1 MYGVLLIELVLK
13 VLGSRRLTLLA
24 CLRTYLS
31 LTFSCMP
38 YIACSSESTDGF
50 CSHVDTT
57 CTAANT
63 CRTCDG
69 SGTCREID
77 VFPNATIAEY
87 GTYSYYTGGFGAVA
101 DKIKAE
107 IYARGPVAA
116 GVNAEPIV
124 DYTGGVVYN
133 SKWYNMMVNH
143 VSSDRVDG

>member
-1 MYGVLLIELVLK
+1 MYLP
-13 VLGSRRLTLLA
+13 
-24 CLRTYLS
+24 YLN
-31 LTFSCMP
+31 FSCMP

-50 CSHVDTT
+50 CAHVDTT

-124 DYTGGVVYN
+124 DYTGGVIYN
-133 SKWYNMMVNH
+133 SKWYTMMVNH
-143 VSSDRVDG
+143 VSSD

>member
-1 MYGVLLIELVLK
+1 
-13 VLGSRRLTLLA
+13 
-24 CLRTYLS
+24 
-31 LTFSCMP
+31 
-38 YIACSSESTDGF
+38 
-50 CSHVDTT
+50 VDTT

-107 IYARGPVAA
+107 IYARGPGTYLLLKQTCSDGGK
-116 GVNAEPIV
+116 GV
-124 DYTGGVVYN
+124 
-133 SKWYNMMVNH
+133 KL
-143 VSSDRVDG
+143 

>member
-1 MYGVLLIELVLK
+1 MAYHNVGWLCCFVKCLV
-13 VLGSRRLTLLA
+13 SHRLTQIV
-24 CLRTYLS
+24 YLFS
-31 LTFSCMP
+31 FSCMP

-50 CSHVDTT
+50 CPHVDTT

-77 VFPNATIAEY
+77 VFPNATVAEY

-107 IYARGPVAA
+107 IYARGP
-116 GVNAEPIV
+116 GT
-124 DYTGGVVYN
+124 YLRWSTGEN
-133 SKWYNMMVNH
+133 ES
-143 VSSDRVDG
+143 RTL